1 MVTRVGYIGIGHMG
15 TPMAT
20 NVAKGGFALMVYDI
34 REEPLREL
42 AQAGANL
49 AQSAREVGAFAE
61 VVELS
66 VVDDAQVESV
76 IAGPEGV
83 LEGAK
88 PGTVIAIHS
97 TIHPKTVLKVAAAAG
112 SKGVGVLD
120 AQVSGG
126 SVGAWERTLC
136 YMVGGDRELFERCRP
151 VFATSG
157 KSIFHVGPLGAGAAT
172 KVAQQMIFCINRLSA
187 YEGMRL
193 AQRAGVDL
201 EALKEVVHATGAQ
214 SAVVDAWRLDQRLQV
229 GHSIEDARWL
239 ADNFWKGLLPA
250 LELGHELG
258 IALPATA
265 LVQQLFPKVLGLED

>member
-20 NVAKGGFALMVYDI
+20 NVVNGGFELMVYDT
-34 REEPLREL
+34 RDEPMREL
-42 AQAGANL
+42 AQIGAKP
-49 AQSAREVGAFAE
+49 AQSPREVGAFAE

-66 VVDDAQVESV
+66 VVDDAQVEHV
-76 IAGPEGV
+76 ITGPGGV
-83 LEGAK
+83 LDGAK

-97 TIHPKTVLKVAAAAG
+97 TIHPKTVLKVAAAAE

-126 SVGAWERTLC
+126 SSGAWEQTLC
-136 YMVGGDRELFERCRP
+136 YMVGGERALFERCRP

-157 KSIFHVGPLGAGAAT
+157 TNIFHVGPLGAGAAT

-193 AQRAGVDL
+193 AEQAGVDL

-214 SAVVDAWRLDQRLQV
+214 SAVVDSWRLDQRLQV
-229 GHSIEDARWL
+229 GHSLEDARWL

-250 LELGHELG
+250 LELGHDLG
-258 IALPATA
+258 VSLPATA